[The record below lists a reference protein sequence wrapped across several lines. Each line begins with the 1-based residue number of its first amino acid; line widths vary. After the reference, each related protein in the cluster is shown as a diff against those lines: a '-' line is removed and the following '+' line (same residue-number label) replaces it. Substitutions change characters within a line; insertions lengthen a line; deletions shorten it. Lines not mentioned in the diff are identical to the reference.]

1 MTLAAVALA
10 PGAATVRVAGV
21 EPGGVPRLLAELP
34 APAEPAEVIGPP
46 PDDLVLVH
54 PVRWTAEQV
63 ADHARSVSATRT
75 VPASVAAAAGTGAR
89 AVLDVGYSGAEAT
102 LLCGEEVVAHR
113 WCPVGGAALDEVLV
127 GDPRIREALS
137 LLPVVDGV
145 HADALRAAI
154 TPLLREVVA
163 LLDDVEEGPVLLV
176 GGVARTP
183 LLAELVDAAGVP
195 GAVVAP
201 RPDAAAVLGAL
212 TLPPTLAVRARAA
225 QARASWLGPVPSR
238 RVRPGRV
245 AAAALA
251 GVGVGAALLGAGRM
265 LAPSARVAPSGVLVQ
280 YGYRLDVP
288 AGWEHTGGLPE
299 RRRTLLTPVAAP
311 EGSDL
316 LAVERTP
323 LGYDTGAEP
332 ERARAELRAVFDE
345 AVARGSA
352 LSDFKPSVTVAGRTV
367 ATYRQQM
374 GSAAVDWF
382 VVLDGDA
389 QLSVG
394 CQHTRAGAAAV
405 RAACE
410 VVVGSVRRE

>member
-1 MTLAAVALA
+1 MTLAAVAVA

-21 EPGGVPRLLAELP
+21 EPGGSPRLLAELP
-34 APAEPAEVIGPP
+34 TSADPAEVIGPP

-54 PVRWTAEQV
+54 PARWTAEQI
-63 ADHARSVSATRT
+63 ADHARSLSATRA
-75 VPASVAAAAGTGAR
+75 VPAPVAAAAGTGAR
-89 AVLDVGYSGAEAT
+89 AVLDVGYGGAEAT
-102 LLCGEEVVAHR
+102 RLCGDEVVAHR
-113 WCPVGGAALDEVLV
+113 WCPVGGAALDQVLV
-127 GDPRIREALS
+127 GGPRVRETLS

-145 HADALRAAI
+145 DADGLRDAI

-183 LLAELVDAAGVP
+183 LLAELVDAAGIP
-195 GAVVAP
+195 DAVVAA
-201 RPDAAAVLGAL
+201 RPEAAAVLGAL
-212 TLPPTLAVRARAA
+212 TLPAPVSARKRAA
-225 QARASWLGPVPSR
+225 QPASWLGPVASR

-245 AAAALA
+245 AATVIA

-265 LAPSARVAPSGVLVQ
+265 LTPPPRVVPSGVLVQ

-352 LSDFKPSVTVAGRTV
+352 LSDFEPSVTVAGRSV
-367 ATYRQQM
+367 ATYTQQM
-374 GSAAVDWF
+374 GGATVDWF

-410 VVVGSVRRE
+410 VVVGSIRRE